1 MDPDDNQPQD
11 LRQSIESYE
20 RLVRARRARE
30 QRNLIRGIRQLHPD
44 AQDKGVNEAKFVV
57 LRGAT
62 MPSVLTEIS
71 FLTNEHEAALLSTDV
86 YLDQISDALLDSIL
100 DYQQTLPLPVR
111 ASADGND

>member
-1 MDPDDNQPQD
+1 
-11 LRQSIESYE
+11 
-20 RLVRARRARE
+20 V

-111 ASADGND
+111 VSADGND